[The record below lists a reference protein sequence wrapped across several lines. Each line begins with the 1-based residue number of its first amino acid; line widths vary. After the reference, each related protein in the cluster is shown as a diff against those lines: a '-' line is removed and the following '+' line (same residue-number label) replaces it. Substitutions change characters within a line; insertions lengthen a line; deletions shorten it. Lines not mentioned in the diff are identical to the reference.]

1 MRVRVYEAGKPKDK
15 RKVDVEVDLG
25 AVPVTFGGGGDCK
38 VKLPEMEEDEVRAEL
53 RIEAGRCLLKNLSEE
68 AALTVGGKEVAPG
81 DEVALKGAVLLD
93 FDGYEL
99 ACEIDEVA
107 LARLA
112 SERGGE
118 AIKDSLDLAVQDVL
132 KNVYDALG
140 VPEDRPTLVVYD
152 RGNQV
157 SKRLELGPE
166 DTEIT
171 IGRHP
176 TNRLVL
182 YHATVSKQ
190 HARVVRDALGF
201 TIQDMGSRNGL
212 EVNGHRVEGN
222 HRLKSGDR
230 IQIGCFSV
238 AYFDPQVIIQDLQG
252 PKGKDDGK
260 GKGGKGGR
268 VVVGTPADAGA
279 EDDTLAPEAVTGPV
293 KPLPREAGGTREKG
307 KERDKD
313 KGKDRDKGK
322 GKEGEKDRAAA
333 EKDAK
338 ADAAKKKGGGG
349 GGLVIYLLVGLGV
362 LLLLGAIAG
371 IVYLVVKG

>member
-1 MRVRVYEAGKPKDK
+1 MRVRVYEAGKPKE
-15 RKVDVEVDLG
+15 RRTVDVEVDLG
-25 AVPVTFGGGGDCK
+25 GGPVKFGGGPVCA
-38 VKLPEMEEDEVRAEL
+38 VKLPDLSEEDERAEL
-53 RIEAGRCLLKNLSEE
+53 RIEGGRLLLKNLSEDE
-68 AALTVGGKEVAPG
+68 ALTVGGKNVAPG

-93 FDGYEL
+93 FDGLEL
-99 ACEIDEVA
+99 ACEVDEAA

-112 SERGGE
+112 SQRGGE
-118 AIKDSLDLAVQDVL
+118 AIKDSLDVAVQDVL

-166 DTEIT
+166 DAEVT

-212 EVNGHRVEGN
+212 EINGQRVEGA

-238 AYFDPQVIIQDLQG
+238 AYFDPQVIIKDLQG
-252 PKGKDDGK
+252 PGGKADGK
-260 GKGGKGGR
+260 SRGAKR
-268 VVVGTPADAGA
+268 VVVGSPADAGA

-293 KPLPREAGGTREKG
+293 KPLPKDAGKEREKG
-307 KERDKD
+307 KEKGAAPPGGSDKD
-313 KGKDRDKGK
+313 KSA
-322 GKEGEKDRAAA
+322 AAA
-333 EKDAK
+333 EKEAK
-338 ADAAKKKGGGG
+338 AERARKKASGGG
-349 GGLVIYLLVGLGV
+349 GGLVIYVLVGVGI
-362 LLLLGAIAG
+362 LLLLGALAG
-371 IVYLVVKG
+371 IGYLIFND